1 MTFLMNAIDYLKRN
15 IEDVKMIK
23 RICVYCGSSRA
34 SMDKYIESVN
44 SVAQLIVDNDM
55 ELVYGGSSVGLMG
68 AMANSVLEKGG
79 NVIGVIPK
87 EIVNRYEV
95 AHSDLTKLY
104 VVDGMHERKQKMTE
118 LSDAF
123 IALPGGLGTF
133 EEILE
138 IMTWNQLGFIN
149 KPAGFL
155 NSNGFYDKLKD
166 FFNHV
171 IRENFIYE
179 GYTSKIIFESNAK
192 SLFGYL
198 MAVK

>member
-1 MTFLMNAIDYLKRN
+1 MAFLMNAIDYLKRN